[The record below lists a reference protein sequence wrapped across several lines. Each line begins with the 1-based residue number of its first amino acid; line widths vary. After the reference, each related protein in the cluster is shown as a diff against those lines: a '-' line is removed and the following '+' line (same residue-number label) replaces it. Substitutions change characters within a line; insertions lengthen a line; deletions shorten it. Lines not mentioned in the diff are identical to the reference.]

1 MHLETVGTP
10 ILWVSF
16 TSFILLML
24 VLDLGIVYRRPR
36 QERLS
41 EALFWT
47 AFWIG
52 LALIFGMGIWHFF
65 GHQLALEYFT
75 AYIIEK
81 ALSVDN
87 LFIFMVIF
95 SSFAVPSSLQHQ
107 VLFWGIIG
115 VLILRAIFILV
126 GAVLLQRFYWII
138 YPFGI
143 ILVATGFR
151 IYVQRNKIP
160 EIEKNLFVKVF
171 RRFLPVTSGYHDK
184 QFFVRENNGIVATP
198 LFLVLLTIEFTD
210 IIFAIDSIP
219 AVYAVTSDPF
229 IVYTSNIFAILGLRS
244 LYFALAGSID
254 RFHYLKVAL
263 AMILIFVGVKML
275 MSSFY
280 KIPIWLSLLV
290 IVGLIGFAIIL
301 SLRFSNN
308 KTKEH

>member
-1 MHLETVGTP
+1 MHLETIGTP

-16 TSFILLML
+16 TFFIGLML
-24 VLDLGIVYRRPR
+24 VIDLGIVYRKPR
-36 QERLS
+36 EERFS

-52 LALIFGMGIWHFF
+52 VALLFGIGIWYFF
-65 GHQLALEYFT
+65 GHQLALEYIT
-75 AYIIEK
+75 AYLIEK

-95 SSFAVPSSLQHQ
+95 SSFAVPSTLQHQ

-138 YPFGI
+138 YPFGF
-143 ILVATGFR
+143 ILVATGLK

-160 EIEKNLFVKVF
+160 AIEKNLFVRLF
-171 RRFLPVTSGYHDK
+171 RRLLPMTNEYRDK
-184 QFFVRENNGIVATP
+184 KFFVRENGRIVATP
-198 LFLVLLTIEFTD
+198 LLLVLLTIEFTD

-244 LYFALAGSID
+244 LYFALAGSIN

-263 AMILIFVGVKML
+263 AMILIFVGTKML
-275 MSSFY
+275 ISSFY
-280 KIPIWLSLLV
+280 KVPIWLSLFV
-290 IVGLIGFAIIL
+290 IVGLIGLAIML
-301 SLRFSNN
+301 SLRFSKNTTI
-308 KTKEH
+308 KH